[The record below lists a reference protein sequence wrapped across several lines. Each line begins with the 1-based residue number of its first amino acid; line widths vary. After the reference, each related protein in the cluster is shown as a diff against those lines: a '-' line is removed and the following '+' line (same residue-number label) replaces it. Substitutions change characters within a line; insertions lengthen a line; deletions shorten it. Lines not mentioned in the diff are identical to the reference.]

1 MPKFNSS
8 HIPQFVSGNL
18 FFLVLIATV
27 GLYWQ
32 GLSGIFLLDDEI
44 NLQKLANVAN
54 GTSSLL
60 FFTLEGISSQLG
72 RPLSLLT
79 FALQADNWPT
89 NPLGFKYINLMIHL
103 LNGCLVFWL
112 ILILTRIMAL
122 PEKRSLLLALL
133 TTIVWLLHPLQ
144 VSTVLYVIQ
153 RMTQL
158 STLFTLAGLLVYLHG
173 RQLIAQNKLKSGF
186 LWISIG
192 VVVGGILATLSKE
205 NGILLVLYIIVLEV
219 TILRALPKPRY
230 WQIWSGIFLY
240 LPLILLA
247 FYLTFHF
254 EGLLQSYAI
263 RPFTMGERLLTQ
275 ASILIDYLAKILL
288 LRPYG
293 FSLFHDDY
301 PISHTL
307 FTSTT
312 FIAVSFIGLL
322 FVVAIWVRRLWP
334 VFAFG
339 ILWFFAGHVLESS
352 FIGLM
357 LYFEHRNYLPMLG
370 IIFGAI
376 YSILWL
382 LDYILSPYLHKIA
395 IFFSVLWLTFF
406 PLITWSQTDLWG
418 NPPVQTAFWAQQSP
432 KSLAAQSH
440 AVVFSLRIHDHA
452 QAESYTQD
460 MIEVFPEHTAP
471 YLYLIS
477 LSCLSEKTNL
487 PDMQQMINHFK
498 TSKYDRVTSELLTFI
513 LEERKIGHC
522 QLDSDTVDNMLNTLQ
537 HNPNNAAD
545 QADLYHRYAMFH
557 IFEQRLELAILAL
570 QQSLAIKGK
579 SLQRRL
585 DLVDLLIQN
594 KQFDEAETYLQDT
607 RTQLNPIKAY
617 LYEKD
622 LSFFDLHISKM
633 RELHEM
639 GLQIK
644 EK

>member
-1 MPKFNSS
+1 MFKINSS
-8 HIPQFVSGNL
+8 LMPQLVYGSL
-18 FFLVLIATV
+18 FFLVLVATI
-27 GLYWQ
+27 GIYWQ
-32 GLSGIFLLDDEI
+32 GLQGIFLLDDEV

-54 GTSSLL
+54 GTNSIL
-60 FFTLEGISSQLG
+60 FFTLEGLSSQLG

-79 FALQADNWPT
+79 FALQASDWPI
-89 NPLGFKYINLMIHL
+89 NPFGFKYVNLMIHL
-103 LNGCLVFWL
+103 LNGCFVFWL

-133 TTIVWLLHPLQ
+133 TSIVWLLHPLQ
-144 VSTVLYVIQ
+144 VSTVLYVVQ

-158 STLFTLAGLLVYLHG
+158 SALFTLAGLLVYLHG
-173 RQLIAQNKLKSGF
+173 RQLIAQDKLKSGF

-230 WQIWSGIFLY
+230 WPIWSGIFLY

-254 EGLLQSYAI
+254 EGLLQNYAT

-275 ASILIDYLAKILL
+275 ASILIDYLAKIVL

-301 PISHTL
+301 PISHSLLTAPTL
-307 FTSTT
+307 
-312 FIAVSFIGLL
+312 IAVSFIIVM
-322 FVVAIWVRRLWP
+322 FAIGVWVRRLWP
-334 VFAFG
+334 VLAFG
-339 ILWFFAGHVLESS
+339 ILWFFAGHILESS

-376 YSILWL
+376 YGILWL
-382 LDYILSPYLHKIA
+382 LDYILSPYLRKIA
-395 IFFSVLWLTFF
+395 IFFSVLWLTLF

-418 NPPVQTAFWAQQSP
+418 KPSVQIAFWAEQSP

-440 AVVFSLRIHDHA
+440 AVVFFLRIDAHE
-452 QAESYTQD
+452 QAEAYTQD
-460 MIEVFPEHTAP
+460 MIEVFPEQTAP

-477 LSCLSEKTNL
+477 LSCLSEKTRL
-487 PDMQQMINHFK
+487 PDMQEMIKHFK
-498 TSKYDRVTSELLTFI
+498 TSQYDRVTSELLTFI
-513 LEERKIGHC
+513 LEERQMGHC
-522 QLDSDTVDNMLNTLQ
+522 QLDSDTVDNMLNTLL
-537 HNPNNAAD
+537 HNPNNAAV

-570 QQSLAIKGK
+570 QQSLAVKGK

-585 DLVDLLIQN
+585 DLIDLLIQN
-594 KQFDEAETYLQDT
+594 KQFDEAEAYLQET
-607 RTQLNPIKAY
+607 RAQLNPIKAY

-622 LSFFDLHISKM
+622 LSFFDLHIPSM